1 VSNIVA
7 GVCKHLSNLFQ
18 FKQLPNL
25 FEHIHRVFAAW
36 VITLF
41 EKRKR
46 RSKMVRDN
54 HYEKEIFKKT
64 NQLVVKL
71 IN

>member
-25 FEHIHRVFAAW
+25 FEHIHPVFAALA
-36 VITLF
+36 ITLF
-41 EKRKR
+41 EKKKR
-46 RSKMVRDN
+46 RRKMVRDN
-54 HYEKEIFKKT
+54 LYEKIFFK
-64 NQLVVKL
+64 KL